1 MAYSFELIASSTV
14 GSGGAANIE
23 FTSIPGTYTDLTLLV
38 SVRSTSVTS
47 HVNLRMRFNGSTSS
61 YTNRRILGSGSSA
74 SSDTQPD
81 TGTFFGIGIM
91 PAASATA
98 STFSNISI
106 YCPNYTSSN
115 YKSISV
121 DGSGENNAT
130 EAYLVLNAGLW
141 SQTST
146 VTSIEIGE
154 ITGTLVQH
162 STAYL
167 YGIKNS

>member
-1 MAYSFELIASSTV
+1 MANTYTLISSVTV
-14 GSGGAANIE
+14 GSGGAGNIE
-23 FTSIPGTYTDLTLLV
+23 FTSIPATYTDLALVV
-38 SVRSTSVTS
+38 SVRSTSATS

-61 YTNRRILGSGSSA
+61 YTNRRILSNGSSV

-91 PAASATA
+91 PASSATA

-154 ITGTLVQH
+154 ITGTLVQY

-167 YGIKNS
+167 YGIKSS